1 LGQPEFQSFL
11 NTWRVGGIAS
21 VLDKEVE
28 IDAADPSI
36 SNIVAINSIEQL
48 VNGTHYHLL
57 SLPRNE
63 VNDLRE
69 ALADSI
75 KAKADFG
82 TRTLLSKSL
91 GKKIFFRANDVI
103 LTDAK
108 TKNSLGDVDS
118 LFSSDDG
125 TVVVLLERKGTLSM
139 DSLDSLV
146 SQVDKTSNAFLL
158 CAKRQD
164 PKLIAH
170 LGHIDINQV
179 RVIRAVFC
187 TAGPAEA
194 FSRLQQE
201 GIFVIKESVELFE
214 LPEQQQSN

>member
-1 LGQPEFQSFL
+1 MSL
-11 NTWRVGGIAS
+11 R
-21 VLDKEVE
+21 
-28 IDAADPSI
+28 I
-36 SNIVAINSIEQL
+36 SS
-48 VNGTHYHLL
+48 
-57 SLPRNE
+57 R
-63 VNDLRE
+63 
-69 ALADSI
+69 
-75 KAKADFG
+75 
-82 TRTLLSKSL
+82 
-91 GKKIFFRANDVI
+91 
-103 LTDAK
+103 
-108 TKNSLGDVDS
+108 
-118 LFSSDDG
+118 
-125 TVVVLLERKGTLSM
+125 GTLSM

-201 GIFVIKESVELFE
+201 GIFVIKESVELYE
-214 LPEQQQSN
+214 LLEPQQSN